1 MNPNFNKFSRKIS
14 SKNIYRQAQAIDWK
28 QTKLKALVSINKLTF
43 NEEKD
48 SRYCDAEDIE
58 YMINVFRYNSKNFNS
73 FNMLKP
79 IFNKSLATLEKIMDE
94 MSLGFLY
101 DRISSK
107 IFDISIE
114 NTLKILIRSKQMLL

>member
-1 MNPNFNKFSRKIS
+1 M
-14 SKNIYRQAQAIDWK
+14 
-28 QTKLKALVSINKLTF
+28 VSINKLTF

-48 SRYCDAEDIE
+48 SKFYDAEDID
-58 YMINVFRYNSKNFNS
+58 YMINVFRYNSKNFTS

-79 IFNKSLATLEKIMDE
+79 IFNKYLATLEKIMDE

-114 NTLKILIRSKQMLL
+114 NTMKILIRCK